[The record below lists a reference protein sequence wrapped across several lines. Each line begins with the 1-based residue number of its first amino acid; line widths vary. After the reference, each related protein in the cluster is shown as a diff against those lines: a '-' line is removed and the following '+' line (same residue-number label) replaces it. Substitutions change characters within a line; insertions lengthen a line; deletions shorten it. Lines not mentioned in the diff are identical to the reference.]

1 MRRCTIVGVVAVEPD
16 IHEIGMGS
24 CRVRDGEKLY
34 IWVGRSVHAAVD
46 KITIV
51 NK

>member
-1 MRRCTIVGVVAVEPD
+1 MRRCAIVGAVAVEPD
-16 IHEIGMGS
+16 IHEIGVGS
-24 CRVRDGEKLY
+24 RRVRDGEQLY
-34 IWVGRSVHAAVD
+34 VWVGRSVHTSVD

>member
-1 MRRCTIVGVVAVEPD
+1 
-16 IHEIGMGS
+16 MGN
-24 CRVRDGEKLY
+24 CRVCDGEQLY
-34 IWVGRSVHAAVD
+34 VWVGRGVHTAVD

>member
-16 IHEIGMGS
+16 IHEISVGS
-24 CRVRDGEKLY
+24 CRVRDGEQLY
-34 IWVGRSVHAAVD
+34 VWVGRSVHTAVD

>member
-1 MRRCTIVGVVAVEPD
+1 MRRCTIVGVVAIEPD
-16 IHEIGMGS
+16 IHEIGVGS
-24 CRVRDGEKLY
+24 YRVRDGEQLY
-34 IWVGRSVHAAVD
+34 IWVGRSVHIAVD

>member
-1 MRRCTIVGVVAVEPD
+1 MRRCTVVEVVAVEPD
-16 IHEIGMGS
+16 IHEIGVGS
-24 CRVRDGEKLY
+24 CRVRDGEQLY
-34 IWVGRSVHAAVD
+34 VWVGRSVHTAVD